1 MRRLLLTSAAVASLT
16 FGLATA
22 QAQDSQRERM
32 PAAGQSQQSAPTGA
46 DRERNRV
53 SPRSQRSSSQT
64 APGQTRGQAGPNR
77 AASIGNDQM
86 QRGASSAR
94 AQKQDAN
101 PGQAERL
108 RTNQA
113 RERSAERSRGEARD
127 RMQRNQARDA
137 RRDFDQRGRAS
148 SNRMLDRQRTAS
160 GQTRQERATES
171 RRASDS
177 LRSERD
183 RRDRADRRQDTARGS
198 IVLSNE
204 QRTRASTRFAARID
218 RLNVPTLSRSR
229 LSVSIGAIVPSSI
242 RLYDVPLDIVDIYPG
257 FRGHQFVVVDDEV
270 VIIEP
275 GNRRI
280 VTMIPLSDERSVA
293 RAEARTTTGSAPS
306 GERFRLLP
314 QQRTIIRETVLQEPI
329 CHYEQ
334 RLEFFLVIP
343 FPTTVRVCEFPERV
357 VSEVPEVSRYRYL
370 TRGDEVL
377 IVDPEEQR
385 VVEVIE

>member
-1 MRRLLLTSAAVASLT
+1 
-16 FGLATA
+16 
-22 QAQDSQRERM
+22 
-32 PAAGQSQQSAPTGA
+32 
-46 DRERNRV
+46 
-53 SPRSQRSSSQT
+53 
-64 APGQTRGQAGPNR
+64 
-77 AASIGNDQM
+77 
-86 QRGASSAR
+86 
-94 AQKQDAN
+94 
-101 PGQAERL
+101 
-108 RTNQA
+108 
-113 RERSAERSRGEARD
+113 
-127 RMQRNQARDA
+127 MQRNHARDA

-148 SNRMLDRQRTAS
+148 SNRMPDRVRTTTGQSREDRATAS
-160 GQTRQERATES
+160 KRAN
-171 RRASDS
+171 DS

-183 RRDRADRRQDTARGS
+183 RRVLADRRQDTARGS

-204 QRTRASTRFAARID
+204 QRIRASTRFAARID
-218 RLNVPTLSRSR
+218 RLNVPALSRSR

-257 FRGHQFVVVDDEV
+257 FRGHKFVVVDDEV

-275 GNRRI
+275 SNRRI

-306 GERFRLLP
+306 GERIRLLP

-357 VSEVPEVSRYRYL
+357 VSEVPEVRRYRYL

-377 IVDPEEQR
+377 IVDPDEQR

>member
-1 MRRLLLTSAAVASLT
+1 
-16 FGLATA
+16 
-22 QAQDSQRERM
+22 
-32 PAAGQSQQSAPTGA
+32 
-46 DRERNRV
+46 
-53 SPRSQRSSSQT
+53 
-64 APGQTRGQAGPNR
+64 
-77 AASIGNDQM
+77 M
-86 QRGASSAR
+86 QRGASDAR
-94 AQKQDAN
+94 AQKEGTS

-108 RTNQA
+108 RSNQA
-113 RERSAERSRGEARD
+113 RERLGDRPRRDAGD

-137 RRDFDQRGRAS
+137 RHDFDQRGRAS
-148 SNRMLDRQRTAS
+148 SNRMPDRVRTTT
-160 GQTRQERATES
+160 GQSREDRATAS
-171 RRASDS
+171 RRANDS

-183 RRDRADRRQDTARGS
+183 RRVLVDRRQDTARGS

-204 QRTRASTRFAARID
+204 QRID
-218 RLNVPTLSRSR
+218 RLNVPALSRSR

-242 RLYDVPLDIVDIYPG
+242 RLYDVPVDIVDIYPG
-257 FRGHQFVVVDDEV
+257 FRGYKFVVVDDEV

-275 GNRRI
+275 SNRRI
-280 VTMIPLSDERSVA
+280 ATMIPLSDERSVA

-306 GERFRLLP
+306 GERIRLLP
-314 QQRTIIRETVLQEPI
+314 EQRTIIRETVLQEPV

-357 VSEVPEVSRYRYL
+357 VSEVPEVRRYRYL

-377 IVDPEEQR
+377 IVDPDEQR

>member
-1 MRRLLLTSAAVASLT
+1 
-16 FGLATA
+16 
-22 QAQDSQRERM
+22 M
-32 PAAGQSQQSAPTGA
+32 P
-46 DRERNRV
+46 
-53 SPRSQRSSSQT
+53 
-64 APGQTRGQAGPNR
+64 
-77 AASIGNDQM
+77 
-86 QRGASSAR
+86 RGASAAR
-94 AQKQDAN
+94 AQKQDAS
-101 PGQAERL
+101 PGQTEHL

-113 RERSAERSRGEARD
+113 RERLSDRPRRDAGD
-127 RMQRNQARDA
+127 RMQRNQTRDMQRNQVRDA

-148 SNRMLDRQRTAS
+148 SNRMLDRERTTT
-160 GQTRQERATES
+160 GQSRQERATES

-183 RRDRADRRQDTARGS
+183 RRDRADQRQDTARGS
-198 IVLSNE
+198 IVLSNA

-218 RLNVPTLSRSR
+218 RLNVPALSASR

-257 FRGHQFVVVDDEV
+257 FRGHKFVVVDDEV

-357 VSEVPEVSRYRYL
+357 VSEVPEVSRYRYV